1 MKQKIKL
8 NKQYG
13 ITNKDILQ
21 NKNIS
26 IKAKGLYTYLC
37 ARAGN
42 KGYCNPTVSTICND
56 LNINDATFH
65 KYKNELINNNII
77 KVTKQGK
84 GIKQSNV
91 YQLPKVTKG
100 YGIVYL
106 DILKDNNINLQAKA
120 IYGLLACYAGTRFV
134 AYPLAK
140 LIYSYL
146 KISRNTYFKA
156 LKLLKVH
163 NIVKTKQLH
172 INGRFAYCNYY
183 IHGVKPNKTNT
194 KYIFKFK
201 NKNKVKNK
209 NNKITTTTT
218 HNTIITTNSEYQAY
232 TELIKVNI
240 EYEALQGLYVGNTR
254 ASNILSNILSILV
267 NTAYMGQIKGIK
279 ANGVN
284 ISESIVKQIY
294 NKLNYNHIKNVVDS
308 VVGVQKI
315 NNLREYLKVALFNS
329 YYQYNK

>member
-1 MKQKIKL
+1 MKSKIKL

-13 ITNKDILQ
+13 IVNKNVLQ

-26 IKAKGLYTYLC
+26 IKAKGLYVYLS

-42 KGYCNPTVSTICND
+42 KGTCNPTISTICSN

-77 KVTKQGK
+77 TVTKEGK
-84 GIKQSNV
+84 GIKQRNV
-91 YQLPKVTKG
+91 YQLPKVSKG

-106 DILKDNNINLQAKA
+106 DTLTDNNINLQAKA
-120 IYGLLACYAGTRFV
+120 IYGLLACYAGARFI

-146 KISRNTYFKA
+146 KVSRNTYFKA
-156 LKLLKVH
+156 LKVLKLN

-172 INGRFAYCNYY
+172 INGRYAYCNYY
-183 IHGVKPNKTNT
+183 INGAEPNKTNT

-201 NKNKVKNK
+201 NKNKVKN
-209 NNKITTTTT
+209 NKITKTTTTT
-218 HNTIITTNSEYQAY
+218 INNEYKAY
-232 TELIKVNI
+232 EELVKANI
-240 EYEALQGLYVGNTR
+240 EYEALQGVYQGDTGAL
-254 ASNILSNILSILV
+254 NILGNIVSILV
-267 NTAYMGQIKGIK
+267 NSAYMGQINGIK

-284 ISESIVKQIY
+284 ISGNILKSVY
-294 NKLNYNHIKNVVDS
+294 NKLNYNHIKNVVDN
-308 VVGVQKI
+308 VLNVNKI
-315 NNLREYLKVALFNS
+315 NNIREYLKVALFNS

>member
-1 MKQKIKL
+1 MKSKIKL

-13 ITNKDILQ
+13 IVNKNVLQ

-26 IKAKGLYTYLC
+26 IKAKGLYVYLS

-42 KGYCNPTVSTICND
+42 KGTCNPTISTICSN

-77 KVTKQGK
+77 TVTKEGK
-84 GIKQSNV
+84 GIKQRNV
-91 YQLPKVTKG
+91 YQLPKVSKG

-106 DILKDNNINLQAKA
+106 DTLTDNNINLQAKA
-120 IYGLLACYAGTRFV
+120 IYGLLACYAGARFI

-146 KISRNTYFKA
+146 KVSRNTYFKA
-156 LKLLKVH
+156 LKVLKLN

-172 INGRFAYCNYY
+172 INGRYAYCNYY
-183 IHGVKPNKTNT
+183 INGAEPNKTNT

-201 NKNKVKNK
+201 NKNKVKN
-209 NNKITTTTT
+209 NKITKTTTTT
-218 HNTIITTNSEYQAY
+218 INNEYKAY
-232 TELIKVNI
+232 EELVKANI
-240 EYEALQGLYVGNTR
+240 EYEALQGLYGGDTG
-254 ASNILSNILSILV
+254 ALNILGNILSILV
-267 NTAYMGQIKGIK
+267 NSAYMGQITGIK

-284 ISESIVKQIY
+284 ISGNILKSVY
-294 NKLNYNHIKNVVDS
+294 NKLNYNHIKNVVDN
-308 VVGVQKI
+308 VLNVNKI
-315 NNLREYLKVALFNS
+315 NNIREYLKVALFNS